1 MSAPVRV
8 VCLGGGWTA
17 LYAVRAMRKAIRR
30 GDIDLTV
37 VSRDNFLTVHGF
49 IAEMLA
55 GRIQPN
61 QIMAPARRIF
71 RPARYHHAEIERVD
85 LDRRE
90 VTTSRLLDGREHTL
104 PYDHLILGL
113 GSRDDL
119 GRYAGAEEHALR
131 LRNYSDALK
140 ARNHLIGVLEMA
152 DVETDPEERRRL
164 LTFVIAGAGYGGI
177 EVATEIEDYCHTVLK
192 RSFPHLRVGEV
203 RVVVAHSSS
212 QVLPE
217 LLPQHANLQRYAA
230 RYLATTAIEFHPDT
244 KITAATPEAAI
255 LSDGQRIPTRTII
268 SCTGMGMPAVIAALP
283 LGKDD
288 RGRVVTDDHCRVP
301 DAQGVWA
308 AGDCAAVPHPE
319 GGYCPALAI
328 YAMHAGR
335 TIGRNLTRLVDEA
348 PLEPFTFTAFGDACS
363 LGRRRAVAHLYGVPF
378 YGTLAW
384 VMWRLIFLSYVPLW
398 DRRVRLLLDWLLTPF
413 TGRELSQLRLGD
425 PIGVDRELYEPG
437 QVIVR
442 QGDVG
447 RRMHLVSKGEVEVV
461 RQREDG
467 SEEHLATLE
476 AGDHFGEVS
485 VFQGVRRT
493 ATVRAVSRVELLTLG
508 EDVAVSL
515 SDTVRPFGDAM
526 RGRLTAPREASA
538 GTGDAIG
545 NSDGSQRDP
554 RTQEGES

>member
-1 MSAPVRV
+1 MSAPVKV

-17 LYAVRAMRKAIRR
+17 LYAARAMRKAIRR

-37 VSRDNFLTVHGF
+37 VSRDTFLTVHGF

-71 RPARYHHAEIERVD
+71 RPARYHHAEVERVD
-85 LDRRE
+85 LDRQE

-104 PYDHLILGL
+104 AYDHLILGL
-113 GSRDDL
+113 GSKDDL
-119 GRYAGAEEHALR
+119 GRYAGAQEHALR
-131 LRNYSDALK
+131 LRSYSDALK
-140 ARNHLIGVLEMA
+140 TRNHLIGVLEMA

-164 LTFVIAGAGYGGI
+164 LTFVVAGGGYGGI
-177 EVATEIEDYCHTVLK
+177 EVATEIEDYCRTVLK
-192 RSFPHLRVGEV
+192 RSFPHIRPEEA
-203 RVVVAHSSS
+203 RVVVAHASSE
-212 QVLPE
+212 VLPE

-244 KITAATPEAAI
+244 KITAATPEAAV

-268 SCTGMGMPAVIAALP
+268 SCTGMGMPAVIDALR
-283 LGKDD
+283 LAKDE

-301 DAQGVWA
+301 GAQGVWA

-319 GGYCPALAI
+319 EGYCPPLAI

-335 TIGRNLTRLVDEA
+335 TIGRNLTRLVGEQ
-348 PLEPFTFTAFGDACS
+348 PLERFTFTSFGDACS
-363 LGRRRAVAHLYGVPF
+363 LGNRRAVAQLYGVPF
-378 YGTLAW
+378 YGTVAW
-384 VMWRLIFLSYVPLW
+384 VLWRIIFLSYVPSW

-413 TGRELSQLRLGD
+413 TGRELTQLRLGD
-425 PIGVDRELYEPG
+425 PIGVSPELYEPG

-447 RRMHLVSKGEVEVV
+447 RRMHLVSRGEVEVV
-461 RQREDG
+461 HQHEDG
-467 SEEHLATLE
+467 SEERLATLG

-515 SDTVRPFGDAM
+515 SNTAKPFGDAV
-526 RGRLTAPREASA
+526 RGRLAASGQGDA
-538 GTGDAIG
+538 GTSDATG
-545 NSDGSQRDP
+545 ESDGPGGAP
-554 RTQEGES
+554 RTQETES